1 MRIPFAMAVLFASFM
16 SVFPVRAE
24 GERALS
30 IATEGASPPWD
41 GTDANGEL
49 YGYDVDVGRELCR
62 RINIKCSFV
71 AQDWDGIIPALV
83 VGKFDVIMSGMAI
96 TEKRKQQIAFSN
108 PYASGFNQFVVRK
121 ELGLDPGDTKEKV
134 NLSTVGDKERA
145 IIARVRS
152 TLSGKAIGVL
162 RSSNSEAVVK
172 QLLGDVVTIRSYDSL
187 DNLKLDLAAGRVDG
201 GLADFFTWRDFLET
215 PEGSSAVLF
224 GPELKG
230 GLWGPGV
237 GAGMRKDDAELVN
250 KFNTAI
256 EAATKDGTIKA
267 LSLKWFNADI
277 APALAK

>member
-1 MRIPFAMAVLFASFM
+1 M

-96 TEKRKQQIAFSN
+96 TEKRKQSIAFSV
-108 PYASGFNQFVVRK
+108 PYAGGFNQFVVRK
-121 ELGLDPGDTKEKV
+121 ELGLDAGDTKQRV
-134 NLSTVGDKERA
+134 NLSTVGEKEKAA
-145 IIARVRS
+145 IEHVRT

-162 RSSNSEAVVK
+162 RSSNSEAVLK
-172 QLLGDVVTIRSYDSL
+172 DLFGDVVTIRSYDSL
-187 DNLKLDLAAGRVDG
+187 DNLKLDLAAGRIDG

-215 PEGSSAVLF
+215 PAGSIAEFF

-237 GAGMRKDDAELVN
+237 GAGMRKDDTELLT
-250 KFNTAI
+250 KFNAAI
-256 EAATKDGTIKA
+256 DAATKDGTLTA
-267 LSLKWFNADI
+267 LSIKWFKTDI
-277 APALAK
+277 APAVAK